1 MTKEKP
7 WDEELWEGNL
17 ELRIKTFPYLDR
29 ILDEGISPQNMIII
43 NDTPAANG
51 YLLADQIFFQEMD
64 RNRYGVFMAFDHSAE
79 MVRQKFKAIG
89 FDSQK
94 YEEEGKL
101 FILNCFK
108 FVEKSGPFAITDPSN
123 RPEVIRPF
131 REINKVTKGR
141 MKNNTVCVVDSLV
154 SLATLY
160 SVQHVISFSLLM
172 REMSIKYGCTIFMI
186 APQAIDKI
194 CRCLE
199 LIEYNSD
206 VVIEFRIR
214 DHEKKS
220 QPMLRVKRLGGS
232 PPSGWLPFVV
242 KKGVIKSIGI
252 SKRKSKE

>member
-1 MTKEKP
+1 
-7 WDEELWEGNL
+7 
-17 ELRIKTFPYLDR
+17 
-29 ILDEGISPQNMIII
+29 MIII

-51 YLLADQIFFQEMD
+51 YLLADQIFFQELD
-64 RNRYGVFMAFDHSAE
+64 RNKYGIFMTFDHPEE

-89 FDSQK
+89 FDSTK
-94 YEEEGKL
+94 YEDEGKL
-101 FILNCFK
+101 FIINCFK
-108 FVEKSGPFAITDPSN
+108 FVEKSGPYAITDPSN

-154 SLATLY
+154 ALATLF

-186 APQAIDKI
+186 APKAIDKI

-199 LIEYNSD
+199 LIEYNLD
-206 VVIEFRIR
+206 IVIEFRIR
-214 DHEKKS
+214 EYEDRS

-232 PPSGWLPFVV
+232 PPSDWLPFTVER
-242 KKGVIKSIGI
+242 GVIKSIGI
-252 SKRKSKE
+252 SRKKSKD